1 MLSATGRLAGARR
14 ICSMTTASLLLLAPL
29 LALVTPAHA
38 DSASAESTRV
48 TANHFRGSAKRIKVR
63 KTSSRDRTAA
73 VETRLGNREARTA
86 AVRPSR
92 QAAESGKRASPRPG
106 TSSMVRAG
114 AKNAK
119 LNMFIPEC
127 FGVQNRFLCASP
139 PEPSV
144 ASPRRQPRRAAA
156 SSPAAPV
163 APLTYADV
171 VASVRQVNVSLY
183 LPDPV
188 LRLGPDPAANEWDM
202 AVVGHP
208 LWLTTDSP
216 DTVTASATHDE
227 LTFTFVAQ
235 RARTTFA
242 MGDGHTVTC
251 TTTTPY
257 PAGVEPGTPSPT
269 CGYTY
274 QTPSLPRADYTV
286 TVTSHWTVHW
296 SVLNFTGQLP
306 AATQGTA
313 TVPVGELQS
322 VLRS

>member
-1 MLSATGRLAGARR
+1 M
-14 ICSMTTASLLLLAPL
+14 
-29 LALVTPAHA
+29 
-38 DSASAESTRV
+38 
-48 TANHFRGSAKRIKVR
+48 
-63 KTSSRDRTAA
+63 
-73 VETRLGNREARTA
+73 
-86 AVRPSR
+86 R
-92 QAAESGKRASPRPG
+92 Q
-106 TSSMVRAG
+106 
-114 AKNAK
+114 
-119 LNMFIPEC
+119 L
-127 FGVQNRFLCASP
+127 
-139 PEPSV
+139 
-144 ASPRRQPRRAAA
+144 
-156 SSPAAPV
+156 
-163 APLTYADV
+163 
-171 VASVRQVNVSLY
+171 NVSLY

-188 LRLGPDPAANEWDM
+188 LKLGPDPAANEWDM

-216 DTVTASATHDE
+216 DTVTASATHDG
-227 LTFTFVAQ
+227 LTFTFVAR
-235 RARTTFA
+235 RAGTTFA

-251 TTTTPY
+251 TTMTPY

-306 AATQGTA
+306 ATTQGTA